1 MPQPPAKTEPDRAS
15 SSGMLT
21 NRATQTKIPP
31 TVRSVAGTLTQ
42 CDRQIQQHPD
52 SIKPEAN
59 YLGGETKSRATA
71 LQRVKFFM
79 EGSLLSRVKTF
90 I

>member
-1 MPQPPAKTEPDRAS
+1 MAQTE
-15 SSGMLT
+15 
-21 NRATQTKIPP
+21 TKIPP
-31 TVRSVAGTLTQ
+31 TVCSVAGRLTHF
-42 CDRQIQQHPD
+42 DRKIQQHPD
-52 SIKPEAN
+52 SIKRTAD
-59 YLGGETKSRATA
+59 YLGAGKKRRATA